1 MHAAAMR
8 EKSLKNV
15 GGSSRGGVF
24 MVEGEMEGEM
34 SIGMR
39 KYDARV
45 LVSGRT

>member
-24 MVEGEMEGEM
+24 MVEGEM

-39 KYDARV
+39 KYDACV

>member
-1 MHAAAMR
+1 MLVGARAAAC
-8 EKSLKNV
+8 
-15 GGSSRGGVF
+15 GVF